1 MELRGSS
8 AIVTGGASGLGEA
21 TVRRLHADGLR
32 VVILDV
38 NDERGKQLA
47 TELGV
52 EYARAD
58 ITSETEVIAAVDA
71 AVALAPLRAVVSCAG
86 GGGLGGRTIGRDGSY
101 ASAHSLESY
110 TNYVMLNLVGTFNV
124 VRLAATAMSRN
135 EPDAD
140 GGRGAIVMTASV
152 AAFEGQVGQA
162 GYGSSKAGI
171 VGLTL
176 PVARDL
182 SPAGIRVNTIAPGL
196 FDTPP
201 MRAWGTEMRDSLA
214 KTIPFPKRLG
224 DPAEFA
230 ALAQHLLTN
239 SYVNGQTFRLDGG
252 VRMQPK

>member
-1 MELRGSS
+1 
-8 AIVTGGASGLGEA
+8 
-21 TVRRLHADGLR
+21 
-32 VVILDV
+32 
-38 NDERGKQLA
+38 
-47 TELGV
+47 
-52 EYARAD
+52 
-58 ITSETEVIAAVDA
+58 
-71 AVALAPLRAVVSCAG
+71 VVSCAG

-101 ASAHSLESY
+101 ASAHPLDSY
-110 TNYVMLNLVGTFNV
+110 TNYVMVNLVGTFNV

-152 AAFEGQVGQA
+152 AAFEGQIGQA

-182 SPAGIRVNTIAPGL
+182 TPVGIRVNTIAPGL

-201 MRAWGTEMRDSLA
+201 MQAWGTEMRDSLA

-230 ALAQHLLTN
+230 ALATHLLTN
-239 SYVNGQTFRLDGG
+239 SYVNGQTFRIDGA